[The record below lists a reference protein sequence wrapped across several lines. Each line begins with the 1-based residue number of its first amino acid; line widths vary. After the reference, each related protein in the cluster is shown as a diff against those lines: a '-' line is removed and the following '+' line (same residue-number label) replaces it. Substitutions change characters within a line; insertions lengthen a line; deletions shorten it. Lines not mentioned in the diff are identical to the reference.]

1 MDYLYVENQVSII
14 FSWSKL
20 ESSQTYKFMLL
31 YNIERIVQKSIQIK
45 SRSGPCNI
53 AVTAGGDLVYNYY
66 YDSSVNIVKSSR
78 VHTKVRF
85 DFWRISTYIYI
96 LSALYNNKWLQGWG
110 IRGIVRTRYCFSN
123 SVCHCKLIFVFL
135 DW

>member
-53 AVTAGGDLVYNYY
+53 AVTTGGDIVYSYY
-66 YDSSVNIVKSSR
+66 NDTSVNIVKSSR
-78 VHTKVRF
+78 VHT
-85 DFWRISTYIYI
+85 IYTI
-96 LSALYNNKWLQGWG
+96 C
-110 IRGIVRTRYCFSN
+110 II
-123 SVCHCKLIFVFL
+123 
-135 DW
+135 

>member
-66 YDSSVNIVKSSR
+66 YDRSVNMVKSSR
-78 VHTKVRF
+78 VHT
-85 DFWRISTYIYI
+85 ICTICI
-96 LSALYNNKWLQGWG
+96 
-110 IRGIVRTRYCFSN
+110 I
-123 SVCHCKLIFVFL
+123 
-135 DW
+135 